1 MVGNQQV
8 VKELLS
14 SQGEQQVKITRGVS
28 IPIAGAL
35 NAILYLILS
44 CISRC

>member
-14 SQGEQQVKITRGVS
+14 SQGEQQVKITSGVGS
-28 IPIAGAL
+28 LLRAL
-35 NAILYLILS
+35 VGYGGWPSLDLT
-44 CISRC
+44 